1 MSGEMKFEIKMP
13 YLWHR
18 IKGPSVTG
26 LCPPGAPAQR
36 PESHFTTSIPVFY
49 LEIHL
54 LNQNIFWLG
63 VLTNR
68 KLCLIPD
75 TL

>member
-1 MSGEMKFEIKMP
+1 MKFEIKMP

-26 LCPPGAPAQR
+26 LCPPGTQAQR

-54 LNQNIFWLG
+54 LNQNILLAGCFDQY
-63 VLTNR
+63 
-68 KLCLIPD
+68 KIMFD
-75 TL
+75 S